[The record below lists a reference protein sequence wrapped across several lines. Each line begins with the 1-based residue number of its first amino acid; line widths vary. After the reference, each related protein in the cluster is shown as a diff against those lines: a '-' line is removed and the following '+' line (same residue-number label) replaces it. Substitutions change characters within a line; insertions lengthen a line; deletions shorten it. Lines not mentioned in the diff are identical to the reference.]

1 MKFII
6 PTPEQFANPS
16 SEFNNPVIVQE
27 NLVET
32 LIEKIFT
39 LYKKNSLVMYSDL
52 EYPNNV
58 IWNQVTEKISA
69 HGWRI
74 GLKKIPD
81 QPMGTM
87 LLPGFWVVILES
99 KDSISEGDFMKKL
112 DLIIG

>member
-58 IWNQVTEKISA
+58 IWNQVT
-69 HGWRI
+69 
-74 GLKKIPD
+74 D